1 MLKVTEIFPSIQG
14 EGAWT
19 GLPATFLRLSGCNLH
34 CEWCDTKSSWN
45 EAAARTMEVAEVATT
60 VRRLNQS
67 TIVVTGGEPALQMPR
82 LCELIRVHGGGRFW
96 HLETNGTLHVV
107 PGMFDWVT
115 VSPKPPEYKIHES
128 LRGNIDELKFV
139 ITEFED
145 LGLVLRFTN
154 RYRYSNLQYVCLRPL
169 DNNIVMAKYIV
180 DWLLMAELKGRK
192 WRLSTQVHKTLGVK

>member
-1 MLKVTEIFPSIQG
+1 MLKVTEIFPSVQG

-19 GLPATFLRLSGCNLH
+19 GLPATFLRLAGCNLH
-34 CEWCDTKSSWN
+34 CEWCDTKHSWD
-45 EAAARTMEVAEVATT
+45 EDTAKVLTVADVARTI
-60 VRRLNQS
+60 RRLNQS
-67 TIVVTGGEPALQMPR
+67 TTVVTGGEPAMQMPR

-115 VSPKPPEYKIHES
+115 VSPKPPKYEVHRS
-128 LRGNIDELKFV
+128 LRGHIDELKFV

-145 LGLVLRFTN
+145 LALARRFVN
-154 RYRYSNLQYVCLRPL
+154 RCRYSNLQFICLQPL
-169 DNNIVMAKYIV
+169 DNNVVMAKIIV
-180 DWLLMAELKGRK
+180 DWLLMSELNGRK